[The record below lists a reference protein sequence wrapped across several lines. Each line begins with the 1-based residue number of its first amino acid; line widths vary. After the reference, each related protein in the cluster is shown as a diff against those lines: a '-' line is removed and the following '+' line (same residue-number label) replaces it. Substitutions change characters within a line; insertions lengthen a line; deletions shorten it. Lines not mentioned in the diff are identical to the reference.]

1 MSHGERIHKFLSRA
15 GLGSRREIERWVR
28 EGRVRVNGEVAT
40 LGQPVTPSDQIQVDG
55 RRIAMRVAAEVPCQ
69 VLIYRKPSGQ
79 IVTRS
84 DPQGRETV
92 FANLPRPG
100 RGRWVAVGRLDV
112 ATSGVL
118 AFTTDGELAQRLM
131 RPEYRIPRQYSVRVF
146 GQVTEAQLKAL
157 RSGVELDD
165 GMARFDALEI
175 GGATGDN
182 QWFHVTVHEGRNRL
196 VRRLWESQGLQVSR
210 LIRTRFGPLV
220 ADKSIRAGGS
230 RLATG
235 EEVQALRELVGLKG
249 PDTKPTKPR

>member
-1 MSHGERIHKFLSRA
+1 MSSGERIHKFLSRA
-15 GLGSRREIERWVR
+15 GLGSRREIERWVK
-28 EGRVRVNGEVAT
+28 EGRVRVNGEVAAV
-40 LGQPVTPSDQIQVDG
+40 GQPVTPADHIVVDG
-55 RRIAMRVAAEVPCQ
+55 RRIAMRVAADIPCQ

-100 RGRWVAVGRLDV
+100 RGRWVAIGRLDV

-118 AFTTDGELAQRLM
+118 GFTTDGELAQRLM
-131 RPEYRIPRQYSVRVF
+131 HPEYRIPREYSVRVF
-146 GQVTEAQLKAL
+146 GKVSDDHLKAM
-157 RSGVELDD
+157 RAGVELED
-165 GMARFDALEI
+165 GVARFDALEI

-220 ADKSIRAGGS
+220 ADKSIRAGHS
-230 RLATG
+230 RLATQ
-235 EEVQALRELVGLKG
+235 EEVRALRDLVGLGKSSSAE
-249 PDTKPTKPR
+249 PKP